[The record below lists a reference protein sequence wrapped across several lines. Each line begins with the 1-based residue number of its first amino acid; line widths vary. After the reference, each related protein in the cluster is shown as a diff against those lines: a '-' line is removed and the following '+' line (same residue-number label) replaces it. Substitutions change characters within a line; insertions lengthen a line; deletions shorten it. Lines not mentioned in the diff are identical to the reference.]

1 MEESLMKI
9 SVRAMAISALLLGS
23 LVLAA
28 CGGGAS
34 SGAANGAIEIGTD
47 GENLAYSTVALTAK
61 AGEKVTLTFKNNSTA
76 QSHNLIIVNGGDDAA
91 TAVDEAA
98 AEAGDA
104 AGYVPADASTMIA
117 HTALLAP
124 GGSETIEF
132 TAPAAGTYSFICT
145 YPGHYGAGMKGV
157 LTVD

>member
-1 MEESLMKI
+1 MKI

-28 CGGGAS
+28 CGGEAS

-47 GENLAYSTVALTAK
+47 GENLAYSTTALTAT
-61 AGEKVTLTFKNNSTA
+61 AGEKVTLTFKNGSTA
-76 QSHNLIIVNGGDDAA
+76 QSHNLIIVNGGDDVA

>member
-1 MEESLMKI
+1 MKI

>member
-76 QSHNLIIVNGGDDAA
+76 QSHNLIIVNGGDDVA

-132 TAPAAGTYSFICT
+132 TAPAAGSYTFVCT
-145 YPGHYGAGMKGV
+145 YPGHYGGGMKGV
-157 LTVD
+157 LTVN

>member
-1 MEESLMKI
+1 MKI
-9 SVRAMAISALLLGS
+9 SVRAFAVSVLLVSAMA
-23 LVLAA
+23 LAA

-34 SGAANGAIEIGTD
+34 SGAANGALEVGTD
-47 GENLAYSTVALTAK
+47 GENLAFNNVALTAK

>member
-1 MEESLMKI
+1 MKI
-9 SVRAMAISALLLGS
+9 SARAMVVSVMLFGAMA
-23 LVLAA
+23 LAA

-47 GENLAYSTVALTAK
+47 GENLAYNNVALTAK
-61 AGEKVTLTFKNNSTA
+61 AGEKVSVTFKNNSTA
-76 QSHNLIIVNGGDDAA
+76 QSHNFILVNGGDDVA

-104 AGYVPADASTMIA
+104 AGYVPADGSTMIA

-124 GGSETIEF
+124 GASETIEF
-132 TAPAAGTYSFICT
+132 TAPAAGTYTYICT
-145 YPGHYGAGMKGV
+145 YPGHYGGGMKGV
-157 LTVD
+157 LTVE

>member
-132 TAPAAGTYSFICT
+132 TAPAAGSYTFVCT
-145 YPGHYGAGMKGV
+145 YPGHYGGGMKGV
-157 LTVD
+157 LTVN

>member
-1 MEESLMKI
+1 MKI

-47 GENLAYSTVALTAK
+47 GENLAYSTAALTAK
-61 AGEKVTLTFKNNSTA
+61 AGEKVTLTFKNGSTA
-76 QSHNLIIVNGGDDAA
+76 QSHNLIIVNGGDDVA

-104 AGYVPADASTMIA
+104 AGYVPADASIMIA

-145 YPGHYGAGMKGV
+145 YPGHYGGGMKGV

>member
-76 QSHNLIIVNGGDDAA
+76 QSHNFIIVNGGDDVA

-132 TAPAAGTYSFICT
+132 TAPAAGSYTFVCT
-145 YPGHYGAGMKGV
+145 YPGHYGGGMKGV
-157 LTVD
+157 LTVN

>member
-76 QSHNLIIVNGGDDAA
+76 QSHNFIIVNGGDDVA

-124 GGSETIEF
+124 GASETIEF
-132 TAPAAGTYSFICT
+132 TAPAAGSYTFVCT
-145 YPGHYGAGMKGV
+145 YPGHYGGGMKGV
-157 LTVD
+157 LTVN

>member
-1 MEESLMKI
+1 MKI

-157 LTVD
+157 LTVN

>member
-1 MEESLMKI
+1 MKI

-47 GENLAYSTVALTAK
+47 GENLAYSNVALTAK

-76 QSHNLIIVNGGDDAA
+76 QSHNLIIVNGGDDVA

-145 YPGHYGAGMKGV
+145 YPGHYGGGMKGV

>member
-76 QSHNLIIVNGGDDAA
+76 QSHNLIIVKGGDDVA

-132 TAPAAGTYSFICT
+132 TAPAAGSYTFVCT
-145 YPGHYGAGMKGV
+145 YPGHYGGGMKGV
-157 LTVD
+157 LTVN